1 MVERVMQAGRAAGSG
16 SGEWMRGLIRVSSN
30 SSAHRARQ
38 CGRQPRS
45 AGCETLCLKRYVI
58 ERRREIGVMRAVGAS
73 SGDVAFIFAGEGLLL
88 GLLSWIVAVPLG
100 LFGAQFFVEAL
111 GRAIAFPFFYRLSFS
126 GAVTWVVIIVALS
139 LLASWL
145 PARRATQISV
155 RESLAYE

>member
-1 MVERVMQAGRAAGSG
+1 
-16 SGEWMRGLIRVSSN
+16 
-30 SSAHRARQ
+30 
-38 CGRQPRS
+38 
-45 AGCETLCLKRYVI
+45 
-58 ERRREIGVMRAVGAS
+58 MRAVGAS

-126 GAVTWVVIIVALS
+126 GAVTWLVIIVALS